1 MNIINL
7 MNDHARPMVERD
19 KELTMYAIAGVT
31 GHTGSVA
38 ADALLAQGK
47 QVRVIVR
54 DAARGAAWA
63 ARGAEVAVASLDDVP
78 ALTAALTGVAGAFV
92 LLPPQAS
99 IASPTPL
106 DTNRKLAAA
115 IAAAVRA
122 ARLPHAVLL
131 SSVGAQHEAGTGP
144 IQALHRAEHEL
155 TATGAAVTA
164 VRAASFQENWGA
176 ALGALGQGVLPTFI
190 PAGFR
195 YPQVATRDI
204 GRTAAAALV
213 EGGKPGLQ
221 VVELSGPRDY
231 TAHDVAAAL
240 AALTGKPVAAQD
252 APLDAVVPTFT
263 GFGISR
269 AVAEL
274 YREMYAGIA
283 SGHIGWQGGA
293 ARSVRG
299 TVDIADTLG
308 TLLAASA
315 RR

>member
-1 MNIINL
+1 
-7 MNDHARPMVERD
+7 
-19 KELTMYAIAGVT
+19 MYAIAGVT

-38 ADALLAQGK
+38 ADALLAQGRK
-47 QVRVIVR
+47 VRVIVR
-54 DAARGAAWA
+54 DAAKGAAWA
-63 ARGAEVAVASLDDVP
+63 ARGAEVAVALLDDVP

-106 DTNRKLAAA
+106 DANRKLASA

-131 SSVGAQHEAGTGP
+131 SSVGAQHAAATGP
-144 IQALHRAEHEL
+144 IQALHHAEGEL
-155 TATGAAVTA
+155 VGTGAAVTA
-164 VRAASFQENWGA
+164 VRAAYFQENWGA
-176 ALGALGQGVLPTFI
+176 ALGGLAQGVLPTFV
-190 PAGFR
+190 PAGVR

-204 GRTAAAALV
+204 GRTVAAALV

-221 VVELSGPRDY
+221 VIELSGPRDY
-231 TAHDVAAAL
+231 TGHDVAAAL
-240 AALTGKPVAAQD
+240 AALTGAPVAAQD
-252 APLDAVVPTFT
+252 APLDAVVPAFT
-263 GFGISR
+263 ALGISR

-283 SGHIGWQGGA
+283 SGHVAWQGGA
-293 ARSVRG
+293 ARAVRG

-308 TLLAASA
+308 ALLAAA
-315 RR
+315 RAR

>member
-1 MNIINL
+1 
-7 MNDHARPMVERD
+7 
-19 KELTMYAIAGVT
+19 MYAIAGVS

-54 DAARGAAWA
+54 DAAKGAAWA

-78 ALTAALTGVAGAFV
+78 ALTAALTGVAGAFL

-99 IASPTPL
+99 LTSPAPL
-106 DTNRKLAAA
+106 EANRKLATA

-131 SSVGAQHEAGTGP
+131 SSVGAQHPSGTGP
-144 IQALHRAEHEL
+144 IQALHHAERDL
-155 TATGAAVTA
+155 VATGAAVTA
-164 VRAASFQENWGA
+164 VRAAYFQENWGA
-176 ALGALGQGVLPTFI
+176 ALGGLAQGALPTFV

-213 EGGKPGLQ
+213 EGAAPGLH
-221 VVELSGPRDY
+221 VIELSGPRDY
-231 TAHDVAAAL
+231 TGHDVAAAL
-240 AALTGKPVAAQD
+240 TKLTGKPITAQD

-263 GFGISR
+263 SFGLSR

-283 SGHIGWQGGA
+283 SGHVAWQGGA
-293 ARSVRG
+293 ARAVRG
-299 TVDIADTLG
+299 TVDIAETLG
-308 TLLAASA
+308 ALLAASPA
-315 RR
+315 R